1 MGRRSIN
8 GHSRRRSNKRKA
20 SACEMV
26 DAGSSPMKM
35 TEENKDKLLMASSA
49 TTLDP
54 VSMIATR
61 MVVDKRQRERIE
73 EETGMDFKNNRR
85 GAKQARWYKQ
95 NMDQDSDS
103 QWQSQMDEMES
114 LSRVIPPTLEI

>member
-61 MVVDKRQRERIE
+61 MVVDKRQRERVE
-73 EETGMDFKNNRR
+73 EQN
-85 GAKQARWYKQ
+85 KQDGINKTWIRTLILNGSLKWMRW
-95 NMDQDSDS
+95 SHC
-103 QWQSQMDEMES
+103 
-114 LSRVIPPTLEI
+114 LELYHQH

>member
-20 SACEMV
+20 SACKMV
-26 DAGSSPMKM
+26 EAGSSPMKM

-73 EETGMDFKNNRR
+73 EETGMDFKGNRR
-85 GAKQARWYKQ
+85 GTKQAKWYKQ